1 MYQQDWILR
10 QIEMLARMLSKLL
23 FHKDTTEYPELDA
36 EEYMQTNLLHQDL
49 LRLIRQGRLNEAE
62 NLLFARIPTLNI
74 WMIKIKNTQTK
85 IMHPINPNSSA
96 TIENMKSD
104 SLNGKN
110 NSACLLLNKPTP
122 QSPPLPIAYKD

>member
-23 FHKDTTEYPELDA
+23 YHKDTTEYPELDA

-62 NLLFARIPTLNI
+62 NLLFERTKPDNIRYFELAIDFYARLNDLNDKQLEQGGFSREEI
-74 WMIKIKNTQTK
+74 DEGLHDFMK
-85 IMHPINPNSSA
+85 MFY
-96 TIENMKSD
+96 IE
-104 SLNGKN
+104 L
-110 NSACLLLNKPTP
+110 PE
-122 QSPPLPIAYKD
+122 PLEDAESRP

>member
-10 QIEMLARMLSKLL
+10 QIEMLARMLAKLL

-62 NLLFARIPTLNI
+62 NLLFEQLEQGGFSREEIDEGLHDF
-74 WMIKIKNTQTK
+74 MK
-85 IMHPINPNSSA
+85 MFY
-96 TIENMKSD
+96 IE
-104 SLNGKN
+104 L
-110 NSACLLLNKPTP
+110 PE
-122 QSPPLPIAYKD
+122 PLEDAETRP